1 MTARTPI
8 AFAAALA
15 ISAAALASRAD
26 TFVWVDEKGVTHITD
41 DPASVPRAA
50 REKLVPE
57 GAERAS
63 LWSDGFRGPPVR
75 TPQGGTSGEE
85 DRVYRLLQ
93 SAVDDL
99 ERGDTARASSE
110 LEAVLRVAPGNAEAH
125 WYLALLDRQRG
136 RHESSETHLR
146 AFLASAG
153 EALAPWRASAER
165 RLQALEDEK
174 RLTEAQ
180 SAAGPL
186 RLVALESPNF
196 RIRYD
201 AQLGGAS
208 PDYAQTV
215 VRYLEEARDHA
226 LENLGV
232 APREPT
238 SVILYGKAAYL
249 EAHRHRFSFPTVGFF
264 DGQMHVV
271 SAAHPA
277 GELRA
282 LLFHEYTH
290 AVFREQAGSDRPFWL
305 NEGLAELAG
314 RASRRQFGLS
324 RSEREALRGRIEGG
338 TWLALRRLAPG
349 FAGLDDEDARAAY
362 LESTAA
368 AVWIEGRTTP
378 QERAALLA
386 RLGTGMPDDEVLRA
400 VLGQDTNGIDGA
412 VRSAIL
418 AEFPSSAGAL
428 PTVSKGAG
436 QMP

>member
-1 MTARTPI
+1 MRRRTPI
-8 AFAAALA
+8 ALAAALA
-15 ISAAALASRAD
+15 LSAAAVPSRAD
-26 TFVWVDEKGVTHITD
+26 TFVWIDEKGVTHVTD
-41 DPASVPRAA
+41 DPASVPPAA

-57 GAERAS
+57 AKRAS
-63 LWSDGFRGPPVR
+63 LWNDGFRGPPVR
-75 TPQGGTSGEE
+75 TPQGGTGGEE
-85 DRVYRLLQ
+85 DRAYRLLQ
-93 SAVDDL
+93 GAVDNL
-99 ERGDTARASSE
+99 ARGDTARASSE
-110 LEAVLRVAPGNAEAH
+110 LEAVLRDSPGNAEAH
-125 WYLALLDRQRG
+125 WYLALLDGQRG
-136 RHESSETHLR
+136 RHESAEAHLR
-146 AFLASAG
+146 AFLANAG

-180 SAAGPL
+180 SASGPL

-196 RIRYD
+196 RIHYD

-215 VRYLEEARDHA
+215 VRYLEEARAHA
-226 LENLGV
+226 LEELGV
-232 APREPT
+232 VPREPT

-314 RASRRQFGLS
+314 RASRRQSGLS
-324 RSEREALRGRIEGG
+324 RSEQEALRGRIEAG
-338 TWLALRRLAPG
+338 TWLSLRRLAPG

-368 AVWIEGRTTP
+368 AVWIEARTTP

-386 RLGTGMPDDEVLRA
+386 RLGTGMPDDEAMRQA
-400 VLGQDTNGIDGA
+400 VGRDTNGIDAA

-418 AEFPSSAGAL
+418 AEFPSSAGASS
-428 PTVSKGAG
+428 TVSEGAG

>member
-1 MTARTPI
+1 VIRRTPI
-8 AFAAALA
+8 ALAAALA
-15 ISAAALASRAD
+15 IGTAAVPSRAD
-26 TFVWVDEKGVTHITD
+26 TFVWIDEKGVTHVTD
-41 DPASVPRAA
+41 DPASVPTAA

-57 GAERAS
+57 AKRAS
-63 LWSDGFRGPPVR
+63 LWNDGFRGPPVR
-75 TPQGGTSGEE
+75 TPQGGTGGEE
-85 DRVYRLLQ
+85 DRTYRVLQ
-93 SAVDDL
+93 GAVDNL
-99 ERGDTARASSE
+99 ARGDTARASSE
-110 LEAVLRVAPGNAEAH
+110 LEAVLRDSPGNAEAH
-125 WYLALLDRQRG
+125 WYLALLDGQRG
-136 RHESSETHLR
+136 RHESAEAHLR
-146 AFLASAG
+146 AFLANAG
-153 EALAPWRASAER
+153 DALAPWRASAER
-165 RLQALEDEK
+165 RLKALEDEK

-180 SAAGPL
+180 AASGPL

-196 RIRYD
+196 RIHYD

-215 VRYLEEARDHA
+215 VRYLEEARAHA
-226 LENLGV
+226 LEDLGV

-305 NEGLAELAG
+305 NEGFAELAG
-314 RASRRQFGLS
+314 RGSRRQSGLS
-324 RSEREALRGRIEGG
+324 RSEQEALRGRIEAG

-349 FAGLDDEDARAAY
+349 FTGLDDEDARAAY

-368 AVWIEGRTTP
+368 AVWIEARTTA

-386 RLGTGMPDDEVLRA
+386 RLGTGMPDDEAMRQVVGR
-400 VLGQDTNGIDGA
+400 DTNGIDAA

-418 AEFPSSAGAL
+418 AEFPSSAGASSA
-428 PTVSKGAG
+428 VSDGAG

>member
-1 MTARTPI
+1 MRRRTPI
-8 AFAAALA
+8 ALAAALA
-15 ISAAALASRAD
+15 LNAAAVLSRAD
-26 TFVWVDEKGVTHITD
+26 TFVWIDEKGVTHVTD
-41 DPASVPRAA
+41 DPASVPPAA

-57 GAERAS
+57 AKRAS
-63 LWSDGFRGPPVR
+63 LWNDGFRGPPVR
-75 TPQGGTSGEE
+75 TPQGGTGGEE
-85 DRVYRLLQ
+85 DRAYRLLQ
-93 SAVDDL
+93 GAVDNL
-99 ERGDTARASSE
+99 ARGDTARASSE
-110 LEAVLRVAPGNAEAH
+110 LEAVLRDSPGNAEAH
-125 WYLALLDRQRG
+125 WYLALLDGQRG
-136 RHESSETHLR
+136 RHESAEAHLR
-146 AFLASAG
+146 AFLANAG

-180 SAAGPL
+180 SASGPL

-196 RIRYD
+196 RIHYD

-215 VRYLEEARDHA
+215 VRYLEEARAHA
-226 LENLGV
+226 LEELGV
-232 APREPT
+232 VPREPT

-305 NEGLAELAG
+305 NEGFAELAG
-314 RASRRQFGLS
+314 RASRRQSGLS
-324 RSEREALRGRIEGG
+324 RSEQEALRGRIEAG
-338 TWLALRRLAPG
+338 TWLTLRRLAPG

-368 AVWIEGRTTP
+368 AVWLEARTTP

-386 RLGTGMPDDEVLRA
+386 RLGTGMPDDEAMRQA
-400 VLGQDTNGIDGA
+400 VGRDTNGIDAA

-418 AEFPSSAGAL
+418 AEFPSSAGAASA
-428 PTVSKGAG
+428 VSEGAG

>member
-1 MTARTPI
+1 VRRRTPI
-8 AFAAALA
+8 ALAAALA
-15 ISAAALASRAD
+15 LSAAAVPSRAD
-26 TFVWVDEKGVTHITD
+26 TFVWIDEKGVTHVTD
-41 DPASVPRAA
+41 DPASVPPAA

-57 GAERAS
+57 AKRAS
-63 LWSDGFRGPPVR
+63 LWNDGFRGPPVR
-75 TPQGGTSGEE
+75 TPQGGTGGEE
-85 DRVYRLLQ
+85 DRAYRLLQ
-93 SAVDDL
+93 GAVDNL
-99 ERGDTARASSE
+99 ARGDTARASSE
-110 LEAVLRVAPGNAEAH
+110 LEAVLRDSPGNAEAH
-125 WYLALLDRQRG
+125 WYLALLDGQRG
-136 RHESSETHLR
+136 RHESAEAHLR
-146 AFLASAG
+146 AFLANAG

-180 SAAGPL
+180 SASGPL

-196 RIRYD
+196 RIHYD

-215 VRYLEEARDHA
+215 VRYLEEARAHA
-226 LENLGV
+226 LEELGV
-232 APREPT
+232 VPREPT

-314 RASRRQFGLS
+314 RASRRQSGLS
-324 RSEREALRGRIEGG
+324 RSEQEALRGRIEAG
-338 TWLALRRLAPG
+338 TWLSLRRLAPG

-368 AVWIEGRTTP
+368 AVWIEARTTP

-386 RLGTGMPDDEVLRA
+386 RLGTGMPDDEAMRQA
-400 VLGQDTNGIDGA
+400 VGRDTNGIDAA

-418 AEFPSSAGAL
+418 AEFPSSAGASS
-428 PTVSKGAG
+428 TVSEGAG

>member
-1 MTARTPI
+1 VKPGLPI
-8 AFAAALA
+8 ALAAALA
-15 ISAAALASRAD
+15 LCAVAPARAD
-26 TFVWVDEKGVTHITD
+26 TFVWIDGKGVTHVTD
-41 DPASVPRAA
+41 DPASIPPAA

-57 GAERAS
+57 AERAS

-75 TPQGGTSGEE
+75 TPQGGTSGEQ
-85 DRVYRLLQ
+85 DRVYRFLRG
-93 SAVDDL
+93 AVDDL
-99 ERGDTARASSE
+99 ERGETARASSE
-110 LEAVLRVAPGNAEAH
+110 LEAVLRLAPESAEAH

-136 RHESSETHLR
+136 RHESAEAHLR

-153 EALAPWRASAER
+153 DALAPWRASAER
-165 RLQALEDEK
+165 RLRALEDER
-174 RLTEAQ
+174 RLAELPSPT
-180 SAAGPL
+180 GPL

-201 AQLGGAS
+201 AQLGGAT

-215 VRYLEEARDHA
+215 VRYLEEARAYA
-226 LENLGV
+226 LEALGV
-232 APREPT
+232 VPHEPT

-290 AVFREQAGSDRPFWL
+290 AVFREQTGGDRPFWL

-314 RASRRQFGLS
+314 RASRRQAGLS
-324 RSEREALRGRIEGG
+324 RSEREELRRRIDTG

-349 FAGLDDEDARAAY
+349 FSGLDDEDARVAY

-368 AVWIEGRTTP
+368 AIWLEERTAP
-378 QERAALLA
+378 PERAALLA
-386 RLGTGMPDDEVLRA
+386 RLGTGVPDDEGLRA
-400 VLGQDTNGIDGA
+400 TLGRDTAGIDAA
-412 VRSAIL
+412 VRAAIL
-418 AEFPSSAGAL
+418 AEFPSSAGGSSAG
-428 PTVSKGAG
+428 SEGAG

>member
-1 MTARTPI
+1 MTGRIPI
-8 AFAAALA
+8 AFAALLAL
-15 ISAAALASRAD
+15 SAAANPSRAD
-26 TFVWVDEKGVTHITD
+26 TFVWIDEKGVTHVTD

-50 REKLVPE
+50 REKLIPE
-57 GAERAS
+57 GAQRAS

-75 TPQGGTSGEE
+75 TPQGGSSADE
-85 DRVYRLLQ
+85 DRIYRLLQ
-93 SAVDDL
+93 GAVDDL
-99 ERGDTARASSE
+99 GRGDTARASSE

-136 RHESSETHLR
+136 RHESAEGHLR

-153 EALAPWRASAER
+153 DSLAPWRASAER
-165 RLQALEDEK
+165 RLKAIEDEK
-174 RLTEAQ
+174 RLTEAD
-180 SAAGPL
+180 SASGPL

-196 RIRYD
+196 RIHYD
-201 AQLGGAS
+201 AQLGTAA

-215 VRYLEEARDHA
+215 VRYLEEARAHA
-226 LENLGV
+226 LEELGV
-232 APREPT
+232 VPREPT

-314 RASRRQFGLS
+314 RESRRQLGLS
-324 RSEREALRGRIEGG
+324 RSEREALRRRIDAGA
-338 TWLALRRLAPG
+338 WLALRRLAPG
-349 FAGLDDEDARAAY
+349 FAGLDDEQARAAY

-368 AVWIEGRTTP
+368 VLWIEARTTP
-378 QERAALLA
+378 QERARLLA
-386 RLGTGMPDDEVLRA
+386 ELGTGMPDDEVLRT
-400 VLGQDTNGIDGA
+400 VVGRDTEGIDAA

-418 AEFPSSAGAL
+418 AEFPSTAGPSAPLSG
-428 PTVSKGAG
+428 GAG

>member
-1 MTARTPI
+1 L
-8 AFAAALA
+8 AAALA
-15 ISAAALASRAD
+15 LSAAAVPSRAD
-26 TFVWVDEKGVTHITD
+26 TFVWIDEKGVTHVTD
-41 DPASVPRAA
+41 DPASVPPAA

-57 GAERAS
+57 AKRAS
-63 LWSDGFRGPPVR
+63 LWNDGFRGPPVR
-75 TPQGGTSGEE
+75 TPQGGTGGEE
-85 DRVYRLLQ
+85 DRAYRLLQ
-93 SAVDDL
+93 GAVDNL
-99 ERGDTARASSE
+99 ARGDTARASSE
-110 LEAVLRVAPGNAEAH
+110 LEAVLRDSPGNAEAH
-125 WYLALLDRQRG
+125 WYLALLDGQRG
-136 RHESSETHLR
+136 RHESAEAHLR
-146 AFLASAG
+146 AFLANAG

-180 SAAGPL
+180 SASGPL

-196 RIRYD
+196 RIHYD

-215 VRYLEEARDHA
+215 VRYLEEARAHA
-226 LENLGV
+226 LEELGV
-232 APREPT
+232 VPREPT

-314 RASRRQFGLS
+314 RASRRQSGLS
-324 RSEREALRGRIEGG
+324 RSEQEALRGRIEAG
-338 TWLALRRLAPG
+338 TWLSLRRLAPG
-349 FAGLDDEDARAAY
+349 FAGLDDEDARVAY

-368 AVWIEGRTTP
+368 AVWIEARTTP

-386 RLGTGMPDDEVLRA
+386 RLGTGMPDDEAMRQA
-400 VLGQDTNGIDGA
+400 VGRDTNGIDAA

-418 AEFPSSAGAL
+418 AEFPSSAGASS
-428 PTVSKGAG
+428 TVSEGAG

>member
-1 MTARTPI
+1 L
-8 AFAAALA
+8 AAALA
-15 ISAAALASRAD
+15 LSAAAVPSRAD
-26 TFVWVDEKGVTHITD
+26 TFVWIDEKGVTHVTD
-41 DPASVPRAA
+41 DPASVPPAA

-57 GAERAS
+57 AKRAS
-63 LWSDGFRGPPVR
+63 LWNDGFRGPPVR
-75 TPQGGTSGEE
+75 TPQGGTGGEE
-85 DRVYRLLQ
+85 DRAYRLLQ
-93 SAVDDL
+93 GAVDNL
-99 ERGDTARASSE
+99 ARGDTARASSE
-110 LEAVLRVAPGNAEAH
+110 LEAVLRDSPGNAEAH
-125 WYLALLDRQRG
+125 WYLALLDGQRG
-136 RHESSETHLR
+136 RHESAEAHLR
-146 AFLASAG
+146 AFLANAG

-180 SAAGPL
+180 SASGPL

-196 RIRYD
+196 RIHYD

-215 VRYLEEARDHA
+215 VRYLEEARAHA
-226 LENLGV
+226 LEELGV
-232 APREPT
+232 VPREPT

-314 RASRRQFGLS
+314 RASRRQSGLS
-324 RSEREALRGRIEGG
+324 RSEQEALRGRIEAG
-338 TWLALRRLAPG
+338 TWLSLRRLAPG

-368 AVWIEGRTTP
+368 AVWIEARTTP

-386 RLGTGMPDDEVLRA
+386 RLGTGMPDDEAMRQA
-400 VLGQDTNGIDGA
+400 VGRDTNGIDAA

-418 AEFPSSAGAL
+418 AEFPSSAGASS
-428 PTVSKGAG
+428 TVSEGAG

>member
-1 MTARTPI
+1 MRRRTPI
-8 AFAAALA
+8 ALAAALA
-15 ISAAALASRAD
+15 LSAAAVPSRAD
-26 TFVWVDEKGVTHITD
+26 TFVWIDEKGVTHVTD
-41 DPASVPRAA
+41 DPASVPPAA

-57 GAERAS
+57 AKRAS
-63 LWSDGFRGPPVR
+63 LWNDGFRGPPVR
-75 TPQGGTSGEE
+75 TPQGGTGGEE
-85 DRVYRLLQ
+85 DRAYRLLQ
-93 SAVDDL
+93 GAVDNL
-99 ERGDTARASSE
+99 ARGDTARASSE
-110 LEAVLRVAPGNAEAH
+110 LEAVLRDSPGNAEAH
-125 WYLALLDRQRG
+125 WYLALLDGQRG
-136 RHESSETHLR
+136 RHESAEAHLR
-146 AFLASAG
+146 AFLANAG

-180 SAAGPL
+180 SASGPL

-196 RIRYD
+196 RIHYD

-215 VRYLEEARDHA
+215 VRYLEEARAHA
-226 LENLGV
+226 LEALGV
-232 APREPT
+232 VPREPT

-314 RASRRQFGLS
+314 RASRRQSGLS
-324 RSEREALRGRIEGG
+324 RSEQEALRGRIEAG
-338 TWLALRRLAPG
+338 TWLSLRRLAPG
-349 FAGLDDEDARAAY
+349 FAGLDDEDARVAY

-368 AVWIEGRTTP
+368 AVWIEARTTP

-386 RLGTGMPDDEVLRA
+386 RLGTGMPDDEAMRQA
-400 VLGQDTNGIDGA
+400 VGRDTNGIDAA

-418 AEFPSSAGAL
+418 AEFPSSAGASS
-428 PTVSKGAG
+428 TVSEGAG

>member
-1 MTARTPI
+1 VIRRTPI
-8 AFAAALA
+8 ALAAALA
-15 ISAAALASRAD
+15 IGTAAPSRAD
-26 TFVWVDEKGVTHITD
+26 TFVWIDEKGVTHVTD
-41 DPASVPRAA
+41 DPASVPAAA

-57 GAERAS
+57 AKRAS
-63 LWSDGFRGPPVR
+63 LWNDGFRGPPVR
-75 TPQGGTSGEE
+75 TPQGGTGGEE
-85 DRVYRLLQ
+85 DRAYRVLQ
-93 SAVDDL
+93 GAVDDL
-99 ERGDTARASSE
+99 ARGDTARASSE
-110 LEAVLRVAPGNAEAH
+110 LEALLRDSPGNAEAH
-125 WYLALLDRQRG
+125 WYLALLDGQRG
-136 RHESSETHLR
+136 RHESAEAHLR
-146 AFLASAG
+146 AFLANAG
-153 EALAPWRASAER
+153 DALAPWRASAER

-180 SAAGPL
+180 AASGPL

-196 RIRYD
+196 RIHYD
-201 AQLGGAS
+201 VQLGGAS

-215 VRYLEEARDHA
+215 VRYLEEARAHA
-226 LENLGV
+226 LEELGV
-232 APREPT
+232 VPREPT

-305 NEGLAELAG
+305 NEGFAELAG
-314 RASRRQFGLS
+314 RASRRQSGLS
-324 RSEREALRGRIEGG
+324 HSEQEALRGRIEAG
-338 TWLALRRLAPG
+338 TWLPLRRLAPG

-368 AVWIEGRTTP
+368 AIWIEARSTA

-386 RLGTGMPDDEVLRA
+386 RLGTGMPDDEAMRQMVGR
-400 VLGQDTNGIDGA
+400 DTHGIDAA

-418 AEFPSSAGAL
+418 AEFPSSAGASSA
-428 PTVSKGAG
+428 VSEGAG